1 MSVVKSVRSR
11 KFIAALTA
19 LGAVAAMLLG
29 TRVAVADSVWVQSY
43 QRGSAS
49 EACVAQAGE
58 TPWQDSWGPNPGW
71 SPSWE
76 QWANAGKGGWTCTRS
91 ITWAQTPA
99 PAASSSGGG
108 GDSVTY
114 RVGDVGPGGGTVF
127 YVDMARAAGS
137 QFWEVG
143 SDLGSWQWGCNS
155 TGISGASGEAIG
167 DGEAN
172 TTAITTFCISPPF
185 AASVASASE
194 GGFYDWFLPSKDEL
208 NQLCKYAR
216 TQSTDVADQTVTCDN
231 TGTLRGGFASVEH
244 WSSSQY
250 LADISFFQSFGSG
263 TLNANYKFNLLR
275 VRAVRAF

>member
-99 PAASSSGGG
+99 PAASSSGGSG
-108 GDSVTY
+108 GSVTY
-114 RVGDVGPGGGTVF
+114 RVGDVGPGGGLVF
-127 YVDMARAAGS
+127 YDAGSVQAWGRYLEMAPKAWSGEGTPDVSKRYCDTIPHDIPGAAGTA
-137 QFWEVG
+137 VG
-143 SDLGSWQWGCNS
+143 
-155 TGISGASGEAIG
+155 TGA
-167 DGEAN
+167 AN
-172 TTAITTFCISPPF
+172 TAAM
-185 AASVASASE
+185 AASIACSSDAAAAVLAYAPAGTSA
-194 GGFYDWFLPSKDEL
+194 GQWFLPSKAEL
-208 NQLCKYAR
+208 NEMYTYSRVIDFNA
-216 TQSTDVADQTVTCDN
+216 VTY
-231 TGTLRGGFASVEH
+231 GFVSPVY
-244 WSSSQY
+244 WSSSQF
-250 LADISFFQSFGSG
+250 S
-263 TLNANYKFNLLR
+263 TLGAWYQNLSRDDWGNNFMSNPLG
-275 VRAVRAF
+275 VRPVRAF